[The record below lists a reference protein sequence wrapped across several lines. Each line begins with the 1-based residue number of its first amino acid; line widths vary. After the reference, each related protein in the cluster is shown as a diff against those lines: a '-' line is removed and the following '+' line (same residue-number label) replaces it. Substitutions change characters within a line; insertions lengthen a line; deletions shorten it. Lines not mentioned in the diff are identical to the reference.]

1 MPANTH
7 GGKKYKKGKK
17 SDSTIRPITLKEDEQ
32 YYARV
37 NKLLG
42 GDRVI
47 ATIETTKKPV
57 MCHVRGAMKKKKQWV
72 NPSDIVLITERE
84 FQAGKFDIIAKYSQD
99 EVRELRRLGHING
112 TSFDN
117 DDDKKYSNIK
127 FIGDDVND
135 DFIET
140 EGKGNIAPQNRS
152 YDLPSS
158 DEEET
163 EDEKDEEYEE
173 EDYAKYTNKPSKKN
187 DGEDSDI
194 DIDDL

>member
-17 SDSTIRPITLKEDEQ
+17 SDSTIRPITLKEDAQ

-42 GDRVI
+42 GDRVL

-72 NPSDIVLITERE
+72 NPNDIVLITERD
-84 FQAGKFDIIAKYSQD
+84 FQAGKYDIIVKYSQD

-117 DDDKKYSNIK
+117 DDDKKYSYIK
-127 FIGDDVND
+127 FVGDDDDKD
-135 DFIET
+135 DFVENIA
-140 EGKGNIAPQNRS
+140 GGNIAPQNRS
-152 YDLPSS
+152 YELPSS

-163 EDEKDEEYEE
+163 EDENE
-173 EDYAKYTNKPSKKN
+173 EDYQEDFTKYTNKPSKKS

>member
-42 GDRVI
+42 GDRVL

-173 EDYAKYTNKPSKKN
+173 DYAKYTNKPSKKN

>member
-42 GDRVI
+42 GDRVL

-140 EGKGNIAPQNRS
+140 EGKGNIAPQNRN

-158 DEEET
+158 DDESDDEKEEE
-163 EDEKDEEYEE
+163 YE
-173 EDYAKYTNKPSKKN
+173 EDYAKYTNKPSKKS
-187 DGEDSDI
+187 DEDSYI